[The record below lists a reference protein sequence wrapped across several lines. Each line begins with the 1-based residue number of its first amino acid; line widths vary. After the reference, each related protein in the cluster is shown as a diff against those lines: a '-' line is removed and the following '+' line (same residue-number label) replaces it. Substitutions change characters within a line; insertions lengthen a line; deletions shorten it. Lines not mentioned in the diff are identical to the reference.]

1 MKPGDMILTNKNRVF
16 VWNTDVHLILR
27 VEGGLL
33 SVLDGNKVRKIS
45 ILLKG
50 DAFEVFR

>member
-16 VWNTDVHLILR
+16 GWNADVHLILK
-27 VEGGLL
+27 VEGGWL

-50 DAFEVFR
+50 DVFEVLQ

>member
-16 VWNTDVHLILR
+16 GWNADVHLILK

-45 ILLKG
+45 ILLEG
-50 DAFEVFR
+50 DAFEVLQ